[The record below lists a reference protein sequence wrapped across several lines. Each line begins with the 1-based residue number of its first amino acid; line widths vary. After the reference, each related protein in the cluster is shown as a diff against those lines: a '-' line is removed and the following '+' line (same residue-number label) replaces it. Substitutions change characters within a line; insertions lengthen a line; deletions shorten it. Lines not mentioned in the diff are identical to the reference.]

1 MINLFAISAALTST
15 PSFASDMTGK
25 QIYKTYCAG
34 CHGAEGQGSAM
45 CPSFVQDKTRLAKS
59 DEELISS
66 IKNGKG
72 MMPAYSWLFAD
83 EDILKVVKYLRDTF
97 EEEAK

>member
-1 MINLFAISAALTST
+1 MINLFAISAVFFST

-34 CHGAEGQGSAM
+34 CHGDEGQGSGM
-45 CPSFVQDKTRLAKS
+45 CPSFVEDKTRLAKS
-59 DEELISS
+59 DEELLLS

-72 MMPAYSWLFAD
+72 MMPAYSWLFED